1 MTEEDRLRP
10 HIERIFGKNT
20 DIKVEFQLYDN
31 TINTQTVYAI
41 DLKSTSNNVVTDNKL
56 SSASYL
62 GDKAVNYVEGNN
74 NTVVRNGGNA
84 IITIDA
90 NTVFVGNNNTI
101 AISVVNATGNVTV
114 KVNNK
119 EYFEVVLV
127 NGTVT
132 IKVNASDIAVGENNI
147 TVTYNGDDYICVGT
161 ATSTFTALTNVVTEE
176 VFYEFF
182 DDTGFLNGDVP
193 FDELIFKGEFN
204 KLSYYIYL
212 DKPIKITGENA
223 VLNDMCI
230 IINNDDVIIRN
241 LTLNSTMEFGSLIT
255 VGGSN
260 VTLSNLNITY
270 IVGDVSAEIINVN
283 GQNNVKLLNNI
294 ITFESNHSVDNDDH
308 TLMRAVNIGLE
319 YSMN

>member
-1 MTEEDRLRP
+1 MLFRSLT
-10 HIERIFGKNT
+10 
-20 DIKVEFQLYDN
+20 YN

-161 ATSTFTALTNVVTEE
+161 ATSTFTALTN
-176 VFYEFF
+176 
-182 DDTGFLNGDVP
+182 
-193 FDELIFKGEFN
+193 IA
-204 KLSYYIYL
+204 S
-212 DKPIKITGENA
+212 KIG
-223 VLNDMCI
+223 
-230 IINNDDVIIRN
+230 
-241 LTLNSTMEFGSLIT
+241 
-255 VGGSN
+255 
-260 VTLSNLNITY
+260 
-270 IVGDVSAEIINVN
+270 
-283 GQNNVKLLNNI
+283 
-294 ITFESNHSVDNDDH
+294 
-308 TLMRAVNIGLE
+308 RASCRERV
-319 YSMN
+319 